1 MKTLYNKLWTVLV
14 LLVLSSQVC
23 SAPFYSFDP
32 RSLAMGGTGVAS
44 GDLTNASFHNPAL
57 LAAAQDSDDF
67 SFTLS
72 GGARAGDPNDLVD
85 KFDTI
90 STSIDSLNSLI
101 TQYESSLSVFNN
113 SKTTDNFT
121 TLQTDANAVIAQAKQ
136 VINND
141 LPSINGGVLEFLI
154 GGGTNIAI
162 PSKKFGIAVF
172 AEGKIG
178 GGIVPNFS
186 SQDQTSITNDIIT
199 PLESL
204 DFNAT
209 NTSIAQPTYT
219 SEIRVIASA
228 ISEVGLTLARKFDFA
243 NGIAIGISPKI
254 IKVTTFDGF
263 VNVNNADNIDDKMD
277 DFKKSHTSANVDL
290 GLLKIFDSG
299 WRFGLTIKNL
309 IPEEFDTTRG
319 RQIKFSPQARAGI
332 AYNGSWAKFAVDMDL
347 TENNPLGSESG
358 TEFIAIG
365 TELDLKLLQLRL
377 GYRDNLSEKS
387 DADEGIF
394 SVGVGIYLGFHLDAA
409 VAGNSD
415 DIAGSVQ
422 VGLTF

>member
-1 MKTLYNKLWTVLV
+1 D
-14 LLVLSSQVC
+14 
-23 SAPFYSFDP
+23 A
-32 RSLAMGGTGVAS
+32 
-44 GDLTNASFHNPAL
+44 
-57 LAAAQDSDDF
+57 DDF
-67 SFTLS
+67 SFTVS

-90 STSIDSLNSLI
+90 STSIDSLDSLI
-101 TQYESSLSVFNN
+101 ATYESSLATFNASQTSSN
-113 SKTTDNFT
+113 LTTVQN
-121 TLQTDANAVIAQAKQ
+121 DANAVITQAKQ
-136 VINND
+136 VVNND
-141 LPSINGGVLEFLI
+141 LPAINGGVLEFLI
-154 GGGTNIAI
+154 GAGANIAI
-162 PSKKFGIAVF
+162 PSKKFGMAVF
-172 AEGKIG
+172 ADGRTG
-178 GGIVPNFS
+178 GGIVPVFS
-186 SQDQTSITNDIIT
+186 SQDQTTINNDIIT
-199 PLESL
+199 PLETFVNSGGT
-204 DFNAT
+204 APT
-209 NTSIAQPTYT
+209 VAKPTYT

-263 VNVNNADNIDDKMD
+263 VNVNNADNIDDKID

>member
-136 VINND
+136 VK
-141 LPSINGGVLEFLI
+141 EE
-154 GGGTNIAI
+154 
-162 PSKKFGIAVF
+162 AVATHF
-172 AEGKIG
+172 DK
-178 GGIVPNFS
+178 
-186 SQDQTSITNDIIT
+186 
-199 PLESL
+199 L
-204 DFNAT
+204 DKD
-209 NTSIAQPTYT
+209 
-219 SEIRVIASA
+219 
-228 ISEVGLTLARKFDFA
+228 ISEQ
-243 NGIAIGISPKI
+243 IQ
-254 IKVTTFDGF
+254 
-263 VNVNNADNIDDKMD
+263 
-277 DFKKSHTSANVDL
+277 DL
-290 GLLKIFDSG
+290 GV
-299 WRFGLTIKNL
+299 
-309 IPEEFDTTRG
+309 E
-319 RQIKFSPQARAGI
+319 
-332 AYNGSWAKFAVDMDL
+332 
-347 TENNPLGSESG
+347 
-358 TEFIAIG
+358 
-365 TELDLKLLQLRL
+365 
-377 GYRDNLSEKS
+377 EKS
-387 DADEGIF
+387 SKQAEEPEM
-394 SVGVGIYLGFHLDAA
+394 AEE
-409 VAGNSD
+409 N
-415 DIAGSVQ
+415 
-422 VGLTF
+422 